1 MTSTPPNYFEGPEK
15 TLEIDWVPSVGHS
28 TSGLRSITREQW
40 EHLLTLA
47 QCCILSTISNEHL
60 DSYVLSE
67 SSLFV
72 YTHKMVIKTCGTT
85 TLLRLLPSLLELTVS
100 LGMKL
105 EWLGYMRKNFS
116 FPRNQLYPHSGF
128 AEELQ
133 YLETQCHLIG
143 EAYALGPL
151 NADHWNAFVYD
162 DCDRPMSESTDRTL
176 NIMMYDIDPVVA
188 QHFWKKKD
196 STNDST
202 NDSSSTEAKVTP
214 GTGPGDNTKDPAA
227 AASTELS
234 AAALKMAADA
244 VTVNSGIHDLLPS
257 TTIQAHLFDP
267 CGYSMN
273 GLLDSA
279 YYTIHVTPETSSSY
293 VSFETTVKM
302 NDYNALVKNV
312 LSKYCWCCLFQHM
325 T

>member
-1 MTSTPPNYFEGPEK
+1 MTSTTPHYFEGPEK

-28 TSGLRSITREQW
+28 TSGLRAITREQW

-133 YLETQCHLIG
+133 YLETQCHLVG

-188 QHFWKKKD
+188 QHFWKKKG
-196 STNDST
+196 
-202 NDSSSTEAKVTP
+202 SSSTEATVT
-214 GTGPGDNTKDPAA
+214 GDNTKDPEAAEAAAAA
-227 AASTELS
+227 AASTEMS
-234 AAALKMAADA
+234 EAALKMAADA

-257 TTIQAHLFDP
+257 TTIQAHVFDP

-312 LSKYCWCCLFQHM
+312 LSKYWWC
-325 T
+325 

>member
-1 MTSTPPNYFEGPEK
+1 MTSTTPHYFEGPEK

-28 TSGLRSITREQW
+28 TSGLRAITREQW

-133 YLETQCHLIG
+133 YLETQCHLVG

-188 QHFWKKKD
+188 QHFWKKKG
-196 STNDST
+196 
-202 NDSSSTEAKVTP
+202 SSSTEAKVT
-214 GTGPGDNTKDPAA
+214 GDNTKDPEAA
-227 AASTELS
+227 AAAATSTEMS
-234 AAALKMAADA
+234 EAALKMAADA

-257 TTIQAHLFDP
+257 TTIQAHVFDP

-312 LSKYCWCCLFQHM
+312 LSKYWWC
-325 T
+325 